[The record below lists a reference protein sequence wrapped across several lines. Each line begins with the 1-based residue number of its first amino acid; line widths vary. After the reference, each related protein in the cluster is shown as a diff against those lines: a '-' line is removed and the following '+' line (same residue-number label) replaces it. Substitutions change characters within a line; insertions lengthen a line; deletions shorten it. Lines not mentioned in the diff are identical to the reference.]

1 MCSFV
6 KHYLNRRT
14 WHLNATDYLQ
24 EIGVVNLRLKTRL
37 AQEYIQ
43 RKLKKVFLTFTKKI
57 KTYLQKIDNQQLRT
71 IRVSLNSQILQRFD
85 IFLLSFFYIRS
96 TLTMIRKAM
105 PHDTSLLTL
114 ILNCIRGRKIMVKV
128 NMT

>member
-105 PHDTSLLTL
+105 PHDTSLLPL